1 MIIKKSQRDET
12 KGTLVITS
20 DDKIGRSDARL
31 VSLINRVG
39 REIGRDNFESSY
51 HCEDTY
57 KQDTSVLTF
66 DWAVRD
72 KVSKVVRLCNFMVSI
87 DE

>member
-1 MIIKKSQRDET
+1 MVIRKAPRDEN
-12 KGTLVITS
+12 KGILVILS
-20 DDKIGRSDARL
+20 EDKIGRSDARL

-39 REIGRDNFESSY
+39 RAIGRDQIESTY

-57 KQDTSVLTF
+57 KQDTSILTF
-66 DWAVRD
+66 DWDRRD
-72 KVSKVVRLCNFMVSI
+72 EVAKVARSSNFAVSI